1 MALIEEM
8 IRDGRKEKAQAL
20 VRSSPDDVPVPPE
33 FAVRIHTLMTRGAV
47 GLAELEPLEGFTE
60 RTADSGDHG
69 EETETEDSRR
79 ERKELSEVP
88 ATTEPVSG
96 KPTGPGVATTSAGAE
111 SLATASEMPGE
122 PLAAAKGGGAG
133 ALVEEVTVEKEIE
146 KPAPAIPRIDRELAA
161 IKWENYSGKLN
172 LTRGEI
178 PLSVGARPQGGDRI
192 SAMSLAIVVHV
203 VVAIL
208 ISLVVVRVPR
218 PNPPKL
224 VLTMPETTDS
234 DELVVK
240 KLTKREPVK
249 PSAASRQMVNVLTS
263 VHFSEVSLPE
273 VEDTTTLDVTA
284 MFDGAAELGLGMSL
298 SPDTHSQSDVNFFG
312 ISSGGDEIVFVVDAT
327 RSMLVDEKGGMFAYD
342 KVKKEIASMLV
353 SLNRGTKFNI
363 LLYDGGQVVAFRE
376 ELVPG
381 LPSNIRLAI
390 EWMDP
395 LNRDY
400 DKLGLTRDYGEAI
413 KVADIEGL
421 PISARDVE
429 HYTKCIQKAME
440 WQAAAIFC
448 ISSGYREMKRSMTPE
463 MVKKMMESRVPGEVD
478 PRDQERWDKA
488 VEKTRE
494 WLRKENEARQ
504 KRGLAP
510 KVVTNFRQLVTE
522 KTGVKPPQ
530 VRGGSS
536 GGFRGPPDVT
546 KEDIDEQLKRLVR
559 HYYKDQGKDDP
570 SVHMVVFL
578 GEEEAFRDQD
588 EDHFRRIVRRN
599 HGKLKMLRGLAA
611 LQDVTGN
618 E

>member
-1 MALIEEM
+1 MALIQEM
-8 IRDGRKEKAQAL
+8 IRAGQKDRAQAL
-20 VRSSPDDVPVPPE
+20 VRNSPDGVPVPPE
-33 FAVRIHTLMTRGAV
+33 YVVRIHTLMTKGAA
-47 GLAELEPLEGFTE
+47 GLGDLEPLEGFSE
-60 RTADSGDHG
+60 LVKDD
-69 EETETEDSRR
+69 TEDHAEEGKKDESGPVR
-79 ERKELSEVP
+79 EPVP
-88 ATTEPVSG
+88 ESTAAAEPVSG
-96 KPTGPGVATTSAGAE
+96 AAFIPEERTSTRAGG
-111 SLATASEMPGE
+111 LATASETPG
-122 PLAAAKGGGAG
+122 ATGGSVGGRGAG
-133 ALVEEVTVEKEIE
+133 ALVEEVQVEKEIE
-146 KPAPAIPRIDRELAA
+146 KPAAAIPRIDRELAA
-161 IKWENYSGKLN
+161 IKWENYSGKLK
-172 LTRGEI
+172 LTKGEI
-178 PLSVGARPQGGDRI
+178 PVSVGARPQGGDRI
-192 SAMSLAIVVHV
+192 SAMSLAILVHV
-203 VVAIL
+203 VVAIV
-208 ISLVVVRVPR
+208 ISLVVVSVPR

-240 KLTKREPVK
+240 KLTRRQEIK
-249 PSAASRQMVNVLTS
+249 PSAASRQMVNVVTS
-263 VHFSEVSLPE
+263 VHFSDVSLPD
-273 VEDTTTLDVTA
+273 VENTTALDVTA

-342 KVKKEIASMLV
+342 KVKKEIASMLIN
-353 SLNRGTKFNI
+353 LNRGTKFNI
-363 LLYDGGQVVAFRE
+363 LLYEGGKVVAFRD

-400 DKLGLTRDYGEAI
+400 DNLGLTRHYGEPI
-413 KVADIEGL
+413 RVADVEGL
-421 PISARDVE
+421 PITARDVE

-448 ISSGYREMKRSMTPE
+448 ISSGYRVMDRSMTPE
-463 MVKKMMESRVPGEVD
+463 MVKKLMESRVPGKVD
-478 PRDQERWDKA
+478 PRDQERWNRA

-494 WLRKENEARQ
+494 WLRKENEARR
-504 KRGLAP
+504 KKGLAP
-510 KVVTNFRQLVTE
+510 KVVTNFRQLVIE
-522 KTGVKPPQ
+522 KTGVRPPQ
-530 VRGGSS
+530 PQGGSS
-536 GGFRGPPDVT
+536 GGFRRPPDVT

-559 HYYKDQGKDDP
+559 HYYKDQDKDDP

-578 GEEEAFRDQD
+578 GEEEEFRDQD

-611 LQDVTGN
+611 LQDVTGA

>member
-1 MALIEEM
+1 MALIEEL
-8 IRDGRKEKAQAL
+8 IRDGQKERAQTL
-20 VRSSPDDVPVPPE
+20 VRSSPDDVPVPPD
-33 FAVRIHTLMTRGAV
+33 FAIRIHTLMTKGAA
-47 GLAELEPLEGFTE
+47 GLEELDPLEGFTE
-60 RTADSGDHG
+60 RKIDSAAPG
-69 EETETEDSRR
+69 EEKQPEKPKTEQVP
-79 ERKELSEVP
+79 LSESSP
-88 ATTEPVSG
+88 
-96 KPTGPGVATTSAGAE
+96 GAE
-111 SLATASEMPGE
+111 SLISGSSSPEVAPSAKAESLVSGTEIPGD
-122 PLAAAKGGGAG
+122 PVAPAKNGGAG
-133 ALVEEVTVEKEIE
+133 ALVEEQPIEKEIE

-178 PLSVGARPQGGDRI
+178 PVSVGERAKGGDRI

-203 VVAIL
+203 VVAVL
-208 ISLVVVRVPR
+208 ISFVVVSVPR

-224 VLTMPETTDS
+224 VLTMPEVTDS
-234 DELVVK
+234 EELVVK
-240 KLTKREPVK
+240 KLTKRQEIK

-263 VHFSEVSLPE
+263 VHFSDVSLPE
-273 VEDTTTLDVTA
+273 VEDTTALDVTA
-284 MFDGAAELGLGMSL
+284 MFDGAAELGLGMSM

-353 SLNRGTKFNI
+353 TLSRGTKFNI
-363 LLYDGGQVVAFRE
+363 LLYEGGKVVAFRE

-400 DKLGLTRDYGEAI
+400 GSLGLTREYGEPI
-413 KVADIEGL
+413 KVADIEDL
-421 PISARDVE
+421 PISAKDVA

-448 ISSGYREMKRSMTPE
+448 ISSGYRSMNRSMTPE
-463 MVKKMMESRVPGEVD
+463 MVKKMRESRVPGQVD
-478 PRDQERWDKA
+478 PREQERWNKA
-488 VEKTRE
+488 MEKTRE
-494 WLRKENEARQ
+494 WLRKENEARR
-504 KRGLAP
+504 KKGLAP
-510 KVVTNFRQLVTE
+510 KVVTNFRQLVID
-522 KTGVKPPQ
+522 KTGVRPPQ
-530 VRGGSS
+530 ARGGSS
-536 GGFRGPPDVT
+536 GGFKGPPAVT
-546 KEDIDEQLKRLVR
+546 KDDIDDQLKRLVR
-559 HYYKDQGKDDP
+559 HYYKDQDEDDP

-578 GEEEAFRDQD
+578 GEDEEFRDQD